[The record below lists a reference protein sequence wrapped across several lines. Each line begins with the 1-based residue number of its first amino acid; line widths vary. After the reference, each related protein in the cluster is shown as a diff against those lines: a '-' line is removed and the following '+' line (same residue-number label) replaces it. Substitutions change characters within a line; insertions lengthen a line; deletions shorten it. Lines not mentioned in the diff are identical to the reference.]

1 MNCARTL
8 LFLLIAPV
16 FWLAMGTLGMS
27 QEQPPPKAPAPAA
40 SQGTILVPIGGSQ
53 PLQMKSGKKISS
65 VAISAPNI
73 VQVAPDA
80 TSPQT
85 RIIISGLN
93 AGSVTITL
101 TDDADNRELYEV
113 IVQLDV
119 QYLRNLIKQAVPTSN
134 VEIVPSLNRTV
145 VLRGWVALAG
155 DADIILKIATS
166 VLGQGSQVINAMRI
180 GGVQQVQLDVTVASV
195 SRSEARRRGFSFA
208 VNGHTVSAGSI
219 LGGLASSTSG
229 TQTQTPVPG
238 AVGIVPAAAQL
249 IPNGPPTGA
258 NIVFGVVPWNFQ
270 ALIQALRDEN
280 LAKLLAE
287 PKLITMSGRPAHML
301 AGGQQAVLSAQGSIG
316 GPGVDF
322 KEIGT
327 ELDFLP
333 IVQGNGRILLE
344 VSPRVRAVNQ
354 ALGITTSFGFVPG
367 FSEQSVRT
375 LVEMEPGQTF
385 AIGGLLQTVV
395 QASAERI
402 PFLGDLP
409 FVGVFFNSVF
419 YSQEEDELVILVTPH
434 LVDPMDCNQAPKH
447 LPGRET
453 RGPDDYELFLEYIL
467 EAPRGQRQVFENG
480 RYKAAYKNDPT
491 YGRFPC
497 AEDLPWERRM
507 APHAG
512 MGNGN
517 GNCSVCQPAMN
528 GAPVAPAA
536 NPAAPVDGP
545 PPPKTLGMPAMPLPP
560 GFDPRR
566 SSSGTDSGMEILP
579 PGRSTGRSNPTTSRQ
594 PTFDDDPR

>member
-1 MNCARTL
+1 
-8 LFLLIAPV
+8 
-16 FWLAMGTLGMS
+16 MS
-27 QEQPPPKAPAPAA
+27 QEPPKPPAPPA
-40 SQGTILVPIGGSQ
+40 SQGSILVPIGGSQ
-53 PLQMKSGKKISS
+53 QLQMKSGRKISS
-65 VAISAPNI
+65 VQISAPNI

-93 AGSVTITL
+93 AGSVTLTL

-119 QYLRNLIKQAVPTSN
+119 QYMRNLIKQAVPTSN
-134 VEIVPSLNRTV
+134 VDIVPSLNRTV
-145 VLRGWVALAG
+145 VLRGWVAQAS
-155 DADIILKIATS
+155 DVDVILKIATS
-166 VLGQGSQVINAMRI
+166 VLGQGAQVINALRI

-208 VNGHTVSAGSI
+208 VNGKTVSTGSI
-219 LGGLASSTSG
+219 IGGLASSTAG
-229 TQTQTPVPG
+229 TQSQSPTPG
-238 AVGIVPAAAQL
+238 AVGIIPAAAQL
-249 IPNGPPTGA
+249 IPNGPPTGT

-322 KEIGT
+322 KDIGT

-344 VSPRVRAVNQ
+344 VNPRVRSVNQ

-367 FSEQSVRT
+367 FSEQTVHT

-385 AIGGLLQTVV
+385 AIGGLLQTTVA
-395 QASAERI
+395 ASAERV
-402 PFLGDLP
+402 PFFGDLP
-409 FVGVFFNSVF
+409 FIGGFFNSVF

-491 YGRFPC
+491 YSRFPC
-497 AEDLPWERRM
+497 AEDLPWEPRR
-507 APHAG
+507 
-512 MGNGN
+512 
-517 GNCSVCQPAMN
+517 QN
-528 GAPVAPAA
+528 GAAGSANCAACQQGAACSQPVASPANGA
-536 NPAAPVDGP
+536 DTVQK
-545 PPPKTLGMPAMPLPP
+545 PKPTGMPAMPLPP

-566 SSSGTDSGMEILP
+566 LPAGPETGMEVLP
-579 PGRSTGRSNPTTSRQ
+579 PPGTSRSIPSVRGGQ
-594 PTFDDDPR
+594 PTIGPSTNDDDTKGTVR

>member
-1 MNCARTL
+1 MPPMKCARTR
-8 LFLLIAPV
+8 LIPIFAPV
-16 FWLAMGTLGMS
+16 LWLAICLAGYG
-27 QEQPPPKAPAPAA
+27 QEPKPPAPPA

-65 VAISAPNI
+65 VQISAPNI
-73 VQVAPDA
+73 IQVAPDA

-85 RIIISGLN
+85 RIIVSGLN

-101 TDDADNRELYEV
+101 TDEADNRELYEV

-145 VLRGWVALAG
+145 VLRGWVALAA
-155 DADIILKIATS
+155 DSDIIMKIATS
-166 VLGQGSQVINAMRI
+166 VMGQGSQVINAIRI

-195 SRSEARRRGFSFA
+195 SRTEARRRGFAFA
-208 VNGHTVSAGSI
+208 VNGKTVSAGSI
-219 LGGLASSTSG
+219 LGGLASSTSS
-229 TQTQTPVPG
+229 TQTATATPG

-249 IPNGPPTGA
+249 IPNGPPSGT
-258 NIVFGVVPWNFQ
+258 NLVFGVVPWNFQ

-287 PKLITMSGRPAHML
+287 PKLVTMSGRPAHML

-344 VSPRVRAVNQ
+344 VHPRVRSVNQ

-367 FSEQSVRT
+367 FSEQSVVT
-375 LVEMEPGQTF
+375 QVEMEPGQTF
-385 AIGGLLQTVV
+385 AIGGLLQTVI
-395 QASAERI
+395 QASAERV

-409 FVGVFFNSVF
+409 FVGGFFNSVF
-419 YSQEEDELVILVTPH
+419 YSEEEDELVILVTPH

-453 RGPDDYELFLEYIL
+453 RKPDDYELFLEYIL

-491 YGRFPC
+491 YSRFPC

-507 APHAG
+507 PPKG
-512 MGNGN
+512 GNGAAD
-517 GNCSVCQPAMN
+517 CAVCQPS
-528 GAPVAPAA
+528 AA
-536 NPAAPVDGP
+536 STP
-545 PPPKTLGMPAMPLPP
+545 PPSPANSVNSAARPKPLGMPAMPLPP
-560 GFDPRR
+560 GLDPKQSPGNRD
-566 SSSGTDSGMEILP
+566 TGMEILP
-579 PGRSTGRSNPTTSRQ
+579 NPGRGGDSPVLRNGPTSIG
-594 PTFDDDPR
+594 PPVIDADPK